1 MNQRPHWL
9 NEDVRVPRGAA
20 LVCIALAGL
29 TVLHWTLTAL
39 LWILQRV
46 L

>member
-1 MNQRPHWL
+1 MSRDPHWL
-9 NEDVRVPRGAA
+9 AEEIRVPRGAA

-29 TVLHWTLTAL
+29 TVLYWVLTAL
-39 LWILQRV
+39 LWILQRT